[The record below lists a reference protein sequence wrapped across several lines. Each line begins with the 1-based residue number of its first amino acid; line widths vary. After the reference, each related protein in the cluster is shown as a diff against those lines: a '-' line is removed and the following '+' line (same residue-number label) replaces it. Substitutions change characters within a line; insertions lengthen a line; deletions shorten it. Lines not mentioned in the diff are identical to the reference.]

1 MKNLLR
7 YLYFQKTMVFYEYPI
22 PRPSEAAPPSSNIK
36 YRALTKSDYGRF
48 DALLSVQRQQE
59 TVFKPIFDLN
69 GAIERIDSGEYCFI
83 SEDDKDI
90 IGYCWFAPHKKHIRE
105 IDATIRLEDHWLYG
119 YNGYVRKDYRGRNIA
134 DLMFFESLKELWKG
148 GYTTI
153 IVFRMDWNL
162 SVKRAIEKAGFSYIG
177 QVKVG
182 YFLTFRYMIDRCEKI
197 ALVRHSGPFEL
208 YRKMWQRLKAT
219 K

>member
-1 MKNLLR
+1 MKKFLR
-7 YLYFQKTMVFYEYPI
+7 YLYLQKTMVFYEYPI
-22 PRPSEAAPPSSNIK
+22 PRPSEAASPFPNIR
-36 YRALTKSDYGRF
+36 YRALAKADYGRF
-48 DALLSVQRQQE
+48 NALLSVQRQQE

-83 SEDDKDI
+83 AEDDKDI
-90 IGYCWFAPHKKHIRE
+90 IGYYWLAPHKKYIRE
-105 IDATIRLEDHWLYG
+105 IDATIHLEDHWLYG
-119 YNGYVRKDYRGRNIA
+119 YNAYVRKDYRGRNIA
-134 DLMFFESLKELWKG
+134 DLMFSEVLKEVRKG

-153 IVFRMDWNL
+153 ITFRMDWNL
-162 SVKRAIEKAGFSYIG
+162 SVKRTMEKIGFSYIG

-197 ALVRHSGPFEL
+197 ALVSHSGPFDL
-208 YRKMWQRLKAT
+208 YRKVWDRLKAP